1 MDCLLDSNNR
11 GSALEIAETF
21 HKTPALVTYRVRCGK
36 PNCRCNNGELHGLYW
51 FLRWREGGKQRRRYV
66 KAADVP
72 AVRAIIERRQAAE
85 RAERGARVRALFALR
100 GLDRW
105 LTEIERDLYP

>member
-1 MDCLLDSNNR
+1 MSGRTGGVMDCLLAALVR
-11 GSALEIAETF
+11 ASALEFAKTC
-21 HKTPALVTYRVRCGK
+21 HKTPALVAYRVRCGK
-36 PNCRCNNGELHGLYW
+36 RNCRCTAGARHGPYW
-51 FLRWREGGKQRRRYV
+51 FLRWREGGRHRRRYV

-85 RAERGARVRALFALR
+85 RAERSARVRALFALR

-105 LTEIERDLYP
+105 